1 MSRSSLEKMAAPE
14 ASAAGAVP
22 STPEVTV
29 FSLPSARTSLSLSA
43 FSTMMAGASRQV
55 MLALLSVRVTFI
67 ASSPVLMTICPL
79 SSVPLTEYSPAA
91 EMVTTLPFTAT
102 PPPVKVAPSP
112 VSSIYVAV
120 SSGAAA
126 PLPLPQ
132 PQSSAAQN
140 IVTSRSARYNLLF
153 FIAC

>member
-1 MSRSSLEKMAAPE
+1 
-14 ASAAGAVP
+14 
-22 STPEVTV
+22 
-29 FSLPSARTSLSLSA
+29 
-43 FSTMMAGASRQV
+43 MMAGASRQV

-112 VSSIYVAV
+112 VSSIFVAA
-120 SSGAAA
+120 SSGAAV
-126 PLPLPQ
+126 PLPQ